1 MPRLNNGNELFKY
14 LTQVTKY
21 TPKSG
26 TAGSTTT
33 TEAITVDM
41 ADTDVASE
49 SNFAANDFV
58 FIDGSG
64 GTELVE
70 VASASTG
77 NLVWT
82 WPLVIAQNS
91 GATVVEAVA
100 ANMNHIAEG
109 GITFGGSQ
117 SVTAIRAA
125 TSRSAIA
132 FFAQSAEFTFS
143 IPCLGHNNLN
153 LLAAFG
159 APETEIGAGTS
170 GDPYAAA
177 ITSTNVN
184 TEGMTCFRCTGT
196 LEGGQT
202 VVFDILDVT
211 VEVNVSAVIGAPN
224 PGGFTING
232 KCTGFAQHIYS

>member
-1 MPRLNNGNELFKY
+1 MPRTNNGNELFKY
-14 LTQVTKY
+14 LTTVTKFTLATG
-21 TPKSG
+21 TPG
-26 TAGSTTT
+26 DTTT
-33 TEAITVDM
+33 SEAITVDM

-49 SNFAANDFV
+49 TNFSANDYV

-64 GTELVE
+64 GTELAQ
-70 VASASTG
+70 VATPTAG
-77 NLVWT
+77 NLAWT
-82 WPLVIAQNS
+82 WPLLIAQNS
-91 GATVVEAVA
+91 GATVKEATGVSV
-100 ANMNHIAEG
+100 NHIAEG

-159 APETEIGAGTS
+159 APETEQGAGTS
-170 GDPYAAA
+170 ADPYAAA
-177 ITSTNVN
+177 ITSSNVN
-184 TEGMTCFRCTGT
+184 TEGMTCFRLTGT
-196 LEGGQT
+196 LEGGDT